1 MHLFF
6 RGTCSGAHFPLHHLG
21 IVAPKPSQFNVL
33 DSRTKGCSVGH
44 VCDGMSH
51 LFALK
56 AVRTTSAVSSDD
68 LISRLMMF
76 ATDSRLL
83 RFLASSS
90 LVSIS
95 LRILATMSSWS
106 FASANAHPAIT
117 HSISACSLID
127 LTATL
132 LILAQAVLPGD

>member
-6 RGTCSGAHFPLHHLG
+6 RGTSGAHFPLHHLE
-21 IVAPKPSQFNVL
+21 ILASKPSQVSVL

-44 VCDGMSH
+44 VCYGTSH
-51 LFALK
+51 LFAPK
-56 AVRTTSAVSSDD
+56 AVRTTSAVSSDG
-68 LISRLMMF
+68 LISHLMMF
-76 ATDSRLL
+76 ATDGRLL

-106 FASANAHPAIT
+106 FASANAHLAIT

-127 LTATL
+127 LTAIL
-132 LILAQAVLPGD
+132 LILVQAVLPGD